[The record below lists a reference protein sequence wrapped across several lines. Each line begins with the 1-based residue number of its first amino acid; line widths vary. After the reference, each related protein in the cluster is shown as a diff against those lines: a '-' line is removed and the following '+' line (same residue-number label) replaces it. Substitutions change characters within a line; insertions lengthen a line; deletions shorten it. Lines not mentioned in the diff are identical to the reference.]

1 MTIKDALIKYQGVEI
16 DLLLSDVLKKSRE
29 FLFMHPGFKLSNHN
43 VKKLLSYISRRK
55 KGEPAAYILGYK
67 DFMGIRFK
75 VNKNVLIPRPET
87 EGLVE
92 KIFNFSARLRYDE
105 VVAGGQF
112 SIFNEPIK
120 ILDIGTGSGNII
132 ISLATVLS
140 KQYSVNR
147 IKFYG
152 SDVSK
157 KALAVAK
164 ANARENRVK
173 IEFIH
178 SDILKNIRILP
189 DIIVANLP
197 YVPAQDYRRL
207 IKQNLKYEPKR
218 AIFARNNG
226 LALIEKLLKQILQ
239 FEKHPLLIFLEFD
252 PRQKAQLSKLIKK
265 NLSGAG
271 VKFHRDLS
279 GRWRYVT
286 VRI

>member
-1 MTIKDALIKYQGVEI
+1 MTVEEALKKYNYVEI

-92 KIFNFSARLRYDE
+92 LVIANRQSAVKQSKRSPQPFGSRDDRI
-105 VVAGGQF
+105 
-112 SIFNEPIK
+112 S

-147 IKFYG
+147 IKFYA
-152 SDVSK
+152 SDISK
-157 KALAVAK
+157 KALSVAR
-164 ANARENRVK
+164 ANARKHHVK
-173 IEFIH
+173 IKFIY
-178 SDILKNIRILP
+178 SNILKNIRILP

-207 IKQNLKYEPKR
+207 KQNLKYEPKR

-239 FEKHPLLIFLEFD
+239 LEKHPLLIFLEFD

-265 NLSGAG
+265 YLSGAG